1 MTIYLIFAIIGA
13 FVLLISVFGGDHHLE
28 LATDAHDIHD
38 GDSSTD
44 NDSPKVL
51 SLRTLASFLLAFGVA
66 GIICVYLDK
75 SVGAQIT
82 WGFIAGFLMV
92 GLVYGIMRVFYS
104 QQGYSTFDVTA
115 LIGSNCSVIIG
126 STLSGIASVRVLTP
140 DGAKE
145 YTCKEINNN
154 KLERNDVVT
163 IKAVQDS
170 TLIVSKIVIDLSVL
184 SPAEAA
190 LIKEGAFDKFSPP
203 VTKPEPVV
211 SFVEREIHTEKTEAI
226 KKKAATKKPAAKK
239 PAAKKPSAKKP
250 TAAKKF
256 GPKLDDLPK

>member
-1 MTIYLIFAIIGA
+1 MTIYLIFAILGA

-38 GDSSTD
+38 LNTESSTD

-66 GIICVYLDK
+66 GIICVYLGKD
-75 SVGAQIT
+75 VWAQII

-104 QQGYSTFDVTA
+104 QQGFSTFDVTS

-126 STLSGIASVRVLTP
+126 STLSGIASARVLTP

-170 TLIVSKIVIDLSVL
+170 TLMVSKIVIDLNEL

-190 LIKEGAFDKFSPP
+190 LIKEGAFDKFTPP
-203 VTKPEPVV
+203 VTKPEPV
-211 SFVEREIHTEKTEAI
+211 VEREIHTEKTEAI
-226 KKKAATKKPAAKK
+226 KKKAVAKKKTVAINGEMLPKKPATKKPATKKPAAK
-239 PAAKKPSAKKP
+239 
-250 TAAKKF
+250 
-256 GPKLDDLPK
+256 